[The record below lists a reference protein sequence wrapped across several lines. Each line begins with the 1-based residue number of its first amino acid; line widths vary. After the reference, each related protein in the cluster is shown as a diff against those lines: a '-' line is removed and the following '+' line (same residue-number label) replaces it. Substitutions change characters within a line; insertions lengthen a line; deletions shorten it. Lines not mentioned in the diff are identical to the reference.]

1 MLIPKSADWCLRAGP
16 YLCDYSYYNTFTING
31 GNFGIMQTRDLI
43 GLEIGKREQFWKIV
57 SKHASNDLIY
67 HIWKGQ

>member
-1 MLIPKSADWCLRAGP
+1 MLILKSADWCLRAGP

-43 GLEIGKREQFWKIV
+43 GLEIG
-57 SKHASNDLIY
+57 
-67 HIWKGQ
+67 